1 MIDVE
6 SGISV
11 IVEAVNARDPKLAG
25 ELDIAAPDALEETLQ
40 QLDERWPRLM
50 LTRGDLDGSAVGV
63 VWMPDRNEAYRKV
76 GHVELRP
83 EDDTRPLEIIEGP
96 RPGLV
101 AEEPAGRRV
110 AEWESGDAMDRG
122 EGPWV

>member
-11 IVEAVNARDPKLAG
+11 IEDVENATDKNMDG
-25 ELDIAAPDALEETLQ
+25 QQENKDTDELEETLQ
-40 QLDERWPRLM
+40 KLAGRWPRIM
-50 LTRGDLDGSAVGV
+50 SERGDLDGSAVGV